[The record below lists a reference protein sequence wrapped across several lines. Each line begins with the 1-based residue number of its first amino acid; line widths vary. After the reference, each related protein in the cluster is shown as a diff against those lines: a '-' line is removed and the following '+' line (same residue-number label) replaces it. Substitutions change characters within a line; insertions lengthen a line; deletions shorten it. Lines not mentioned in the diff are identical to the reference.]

1 VSLVQRITMTDAKVK
16 FGNLSLNNQYQV
28 HFAGFNSSI
37 QNYIRNNLGILNAD
51 DFISREMGILC
62 FDASLPATALA
73 TAEVKDNFM
82 GVPQEFAHSRLYT
95 DIDFSFYVDKDYT
108 LLRIFEGWMDYIT
121 SGAEGEVNDLQK
133 PYYRRMRYPDTYKVS
148 SMYIS
153 KFEKNLDRALSYQF
167 INAFPKSITPI
178 PVTYGSADILKVSVS
193 FNYDRYV
200 VNRKRRQR
208 SILSTGF
215 DIFNSFRKEPKKS
228 EKTNSAEYSETY
240 LTNVLT
246 KY

>member
-1 VSLVQRITMTDAKVK
+1 MSHEGLVKKITMTDAKIK

-28 HFAGFNSSI
+28 HFAGFNTSVT
-37 QNYIRNNLGILNAD
+37 NYLRNSLGILNAD

-62 FDASLPATALA
+62 FDASLPTSALA

-95 DIDFSFYVDKDYT
+95 DIDFTFYIDKDYT

-121 SGAEGEVNDLQK
+121 SGAEPEIESDLKK
-133 PYYRRMRYPDTYKVS
+133 PFYRRLKYPDTYKVS

-153 KFEKNLDRALSYQF
+153 KFEKNVDRALTYQF

-178 PVTYGSADILKVSVS
+178 PVTYGSADLLKVSVS
-193 FNYDRYV
+193 FNYDRYI
-200 VNRKRRQR
+200 VNRKVRQP
-208 SILSTGF
+208 SILST
-215 DIFNSFRKEPKKS
+215 IFNLFSGF
-228 EKTNSAEYSETY
+228 
-240 LTNVLT
+240 
-246 KY
+246 